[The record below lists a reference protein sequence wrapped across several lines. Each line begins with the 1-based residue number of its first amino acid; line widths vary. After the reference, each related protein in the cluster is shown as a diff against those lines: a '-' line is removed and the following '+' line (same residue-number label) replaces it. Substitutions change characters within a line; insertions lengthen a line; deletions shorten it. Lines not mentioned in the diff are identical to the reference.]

1 MHGQESASQRQAWQ
15 LQWKRQ
21 SEREQMS
28 RRQNQFGIKEGDKGD
43 LMFGL
48 CPLVCCVL
56 PALIVP
62 FALVRWA

>member
-1 MHGQESASQRQAWQ
+1 MLWIA
-15 LQWKRQ
+15 
-21 SEREQMS
+21 
-28 RRQNQFGIKEGDKGD
+28 GIFVEAGVKEGDKDD

-62 FALVRWA
+62 FALTRWA